1 MGRAH
6 SFLLGMLALGT
17 MVPGFAQVPADA
29 ASPADAAAVPQTQT
43 PTGASVIITSGP
55 HKGEYVFTE
64 PCVLASFSRRPM
76 GVSVVLHA
84 TDSVLSIDMPVADQ
98 KHSSEIQIV
107 LVIADGHTSKG
118 PSSVTYEI
126 DTRPDATLEP
136 FQKAE
141 RANKGMT
148 GKVTTTITPKGD
160 GAILAFT
167 GQTLSG
173 VKLEGTLTCKK
184 IT

>member
-1 MGRAH
+1 MTRARAIL
-6 SFLLGMLALGT
+6 SGGWLALCGA
-17 MVPGFAQVPADA
+17 MAWAQLPANAPAAAAAEAPA
-29 ASPADAAAVPQTQT
+29 ASQT
-43 PTGASVIITSGP
+43 PTGANVIIATGP
-55 HKGEYVFTE
+55 HKGEYLFTE
-64 PCVLASFSRRPM
+64 PCVLASFSKRPM

-84 TDSVLSIDMPVADQ
+84 PDSVLSVDMPVLDQ
-98 KHSSEIQIV
+98 KHSQEIQIV

-141 RANKGMT
+141 RANKGMS
-148 GKVTTTITPKGD
+148 GKISTTITPKGD
-160 GAILAFT
+160 GAVLGFS

-184 IT
+184 V